1 MRTMSSNFR
10 QNISLGENIGN
21 AYLYRDC
28 RHQINGISNGVGEN
42 EIRKN
47 PEQTF
52 YSIYSKSPFTIN
64 YKCDLDRKAKE
75 TYCRLIKAE
84 SIQFHH
90 INSTFSISHASTIV
104 ENGSAFFH
112 ILLNSISIKGD

>member
-1 MRTMSSNFR
+1 MSSNFR

-28 RHQINGISNGVGEN
+28 RHQICGISNGVGEN
-42 EIRKN
+42 ETRKN

-52 YSIYSKSPFTIN
+52 ERIYSKSPFTIN
-64 YKCDLDRKAKE
+64 YNCGFNRKVYE
-75 TYCRLIKAE
+75 TYCRLIKAD
-84 SIQFHH
+84 SVQFHH

-112 ILLNSISIKGD
+112 ILIDSISVKCN